1 MSTDG
6 DIKDR
11 SCRSIVT
18 VRGIGGGGMGAGKP
32 PTDGE
37 TGYEP
42 SQLAGLQVVK
52 DAALQLAELR

>member
-1 MSTDG
+1 
-6 DIKDR
+6 
-11 SCRSIVT
+11 
-18 VRGIGGGGMGAGKP
+18 MGAGKP